1 VDVDQVNQ
9 YLDCDWVLHVYIYIY
24 DIYVCVCICVCNYV
38 CVCVCPSIFDNL
50 MFFVKEI
57 GMFLLGEL
65 ENCPM
70 ASYGL

>member
-1 VDVDQVNQ
+1 MNQ
-9 YLDCDWVLHVYIYIY
+9 YLDCDWVLHVCIYIY
-24 DIYVCVCICVCNYV
+24 DIYVCMYMCVIMYV
-38 CVCVCPSIFDNL
+38 YVCVCPSIFDNL

>member
-1 VDVDQVNQ
+1 VIGF
-9 YLDCDWVLHVYIYIY
+9 YICVY
-24 DIYVCVCICVCNYV
+24 IYVCVYVYV
-38 CVCVCPSIFDNL
+38 CVIMYVYVYVCVCPSILDNL